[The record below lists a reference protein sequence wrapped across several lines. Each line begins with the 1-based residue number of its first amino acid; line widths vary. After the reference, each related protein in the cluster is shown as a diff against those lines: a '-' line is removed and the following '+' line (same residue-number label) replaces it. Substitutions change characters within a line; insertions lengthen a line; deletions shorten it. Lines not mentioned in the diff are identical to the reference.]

1 MPSRRLLSLVA
12 LLILAPS
19 AIAEAGILIISISAL
34 DAKVR

>member
-12 LLILAPS
+12 LLALAPS
-19 AIAEAGILIISISAL
+19 TIAEAAILLISISAL